1 MKIGIIGSGKLATVL
16 AATCIQEKMQLE
28 FIHSKT
34 KSHAIEFANKFGTR
48 CIDAIQDIPH
58 HLDYY
63 LVCVND
69 DAIGKVA
76 QLAPKLNGTI
86 IHFSGSQT
94 IELLS
99 NHSQYGVIW
108 PIQSFS
114 NGTFNSLKKIPLL
127 IEANSET
134 TLEKIKKIAELLSES
149 VLQVNE
155 NERKLY
161 HLAAT
166 FVNNF
171 SNHMCTQAAFLLNKE
186 KLHFNLLLPI
196 LHETL
201 RKIEMLSPLETQTG
215 PAIRHDLKTIETHLD
230 LLKDEPNAKEIYQVI
245 TRSIQQ
251 IHG

>member
-16 AATCIQEKMQLE
+16 AAACIQEKMLLE
-28 FIHSKT
+28 FVHSKT
-34 KSHAIEFANKFGTR
+34 KSHALAFANKFGTH
-48 CIDAIQDIPH
+48 CIDSIQEIPC

-63 LVCVND
+63 FVCVND
-69 DAIGKVA
+69 DSIEKVA
-76 QLAPKLNGTI
+76 QMLPILNGTV
-86 IHFSGSQT
+86 IHFSGSQP
-94 IELLS
+94 IELLN
-99 NHSQYGVIW
+99 NHHQYGVIW

-114 NGTFNSLKKIPLL
+114 NGTFNTFKQIPLL
-127 IEANSET
+127 IEANSEN
-134 TLEKIKKIAELLSES
+134 TLEKIKKIADLLSES

-196 LHETL
+196 LNETV
-201 RKIEMLSPLETQTG
+201 RKIETLSPLETQTG

-230 LLKDEPNAKEIYQVI
+230 LLHDEPNAKEIYQVI